1 MSEQIPSI
9 PSFVPPVP
17 IGEGNPPHFVLGP
30 DSTAQIQVGDHRLES
45 SSSPTPGG
53 SPALRGSSNHAGTP
67 KQSRPETPP
76 VTQTGVGQDELD
88 LDSQLIDQTR
98 IQIRILAQEI
108 AQLAES
114 GIPAAEFYQG
124 FLNRLTTALA
134 STGAAIWLSENTFS
148 EGTNSPLKLQ
158 YHINLKQSVLATD
171 PVAQLQHHSLLQRVL
186 AADEPQLVS
195 PLSGGANADEAGNP
209 TDSLLVLAPLRI
221 GKTTAGLVEIFQRA
235 NAGPATQQGYLRFV
249 TQMAQ
254 LASNYLTQRQLKSF
268 QLAQQSWH
276 QLEQFIQTIHQGLD
290 TRQTIYRI
298 VNEGRRLL
306 EVDRLSVALTQ
317 GSQGIFS
324 SGKHCQVEAISGLDA
339 IERRADLVKRL
350 NSLTTAVV
358 RTGQPLWYGGEDG
371 DLPPQIEKKL
381 HEYLDRSHAKMLAII
396 PLKALE
402 STTSKSNPE
411 PRQPGQPQPVF
422 EARSLGALII
432 EQLKDGEIPA
442 TLQSRSELVVHHSQI
457 ALTNTLD
464 HQAIFLLP
472 VWKRLGKLSSLV
484 AGERRWKTLA
494 IAGMLGSVIAILS
507 LFPYRFGM
515 GASGSLIPE
524 TQYEVFALESGVL
537 MNVNVSDQADTFV
550 NAGDLL
556 AEMYNNELDIEI
568 ENLRGQIEREL
579 ESLRS
584 KRALQSQVNASDAQ
598 ILGPEINSLRQ
609 RILSLENE
617 LALREHQQKLL
628 RVTAPAS
635 GQVINWQ
642 VRQNL
647 LRRPVQRGQHLM
659 TIVDPDTHWQ
669 LELRMPE
676 RRVAHLLQASQAR
689 SEPLTVSFTLL
700 SQPGI
705 EYQGHLLSI
714 DQKLDVHSEDGNSVL
729 VRIGFDNQAV
739 PKDLLR
745 SGTRVAA
752 KVDCGKRS
760 LGYVLLHEMLETI
773 HTKWLLWF

>member
-1 MSEQIPSI
+1 MSEQTPSN
-9 PSFVPPVP
+9 SNFVPPLN
-17 IGEGNPPHFVLGP
+17 IGDGNAPHFAVGP
-30 DSTAQIQVGDHRLES
+30 DSRIPSGDQEPCLES
-45 SSSPTPGG
+45 LPRAGTTEAFHPPGSNSSHNLDAKRTGPKRASSSPGA
-53 SPALRGSSNHAGTP
+53 S
-67 KQSRPETPP
+67 
-76 VTQTGVGQDELD
+76 GQDELE
-88 LDSQLIDQTR
+88 LDSRLIDQTR
-98 IQIRILAQEI
+98 FQIRTLAEEI
-108 AQLAES
+108 AQLAEAE
-114 GIPAAEFYQG
+114 IPAAEFYQG
-124 FLNRLTTALA
+124 FLTRLTTALA
-134 STGAAIWLSENTFS
+134 STGAALWLKENPFS
-148 EGTNSPLKLQ
+148 EADNPSLQLQ

-171 PVAQLQHHSLLQRVL
+171 PAAQLQHHSLLQQVL

-195 PLSGGANADEAGNP
+195 PLSGGPSGSAAGNP

-221 GKTTAGLVEIFQRA
+221 GRTTAGLVEIFQRA

-254 LASNYLTQRQLKSF
+254 LASSYLTQRQIGNF
-268 QLAQQSWH
+268 QQAQQSWH
-276 QLEQFIQTIHQGLD
+276 QLEQFIRAVHQGLD
-290 TRQTIYRI
+290 TRQTVYQI

-306 EVDRLSVALTQ
+306 QVDRLSVALMQ
-317 GSQGIFS
+317 
-324 SGKHCQVEAISGLDA
+324 GKHCRVEAISGLDA
-339 IERRADLVKRL
+339 IERRAELVKRL
-350 NSLTTAVV
+350 NNLTTAVV
-358 RTGQPLWYGGEDG
+358 QTGQPLWYGGEDS
-371 DLPPQIEKKL
+371 DLPPQIEVKL
-381 HEYLDRSHAKMLAII
+381 HEYLDRAHAKMLAIL

-402 STTSKSNPE
+402 GTDPAATQESKAIAE
-411 PRQPGQPQPVF
+411 PRP
-422 EARSLGALII
+422 LGALII
-432 EQLKDGEIPA
+432 EQLKDCEIPVS
-442 TLQSRSELVVHHSQI
+442 LPQRSELAVQHSQI
-457 ALTNTLD
+457 ALTNARE
-464 HQAIFLLP
+464 HQSLFLMP
-472 VWKRLGKLSSLV
+472 VWKQLGKLSSLV
-484 AGERRWKTLA
+484 SSERRWKTLA
-494 IAGMLGSVIAILS
+494 VAGLLSGVIATLT

-537 MNVNVSDQADTFV
+537 MNVHVSDQADTFV

-568 ENLRGQIEREL
+568 QNLRGQIESEL

-584 KRALQSQVNASDAQ
+584 KRALQSQVNPSDAQ

-635 GQVINWQ
+635 GQVVNWQ

-659 TIVDPDTHWQ
+659 TIVDPDTQWQ
-669 LELRMPE
+669 VELRMPE
-676 RRVAHLLQASQAR
+676 RRVAHLLQASQTQT
-689 SEPLTVSFTLL
+689 EPLKVTFTLL

-705 EYQGHLLSI
+705 EYRGELLSI
-714 DQKLDVHSEDGNSVL
+714 DQKLDVHADDGNAVL

-739 PKDLLR
+739 PRDLLR

-752 KVDCGKRS
+752 KVDCGKRP